1 MSVERVKEL
10 AQSAAKSNL
19 FERTKRVAIMG
30 EEYTIRRLTRK
41 EMFESGLS
49 YLSSYLMSL
58 GRELER
64 ESDLEKKKRIIE
76 ESEKTQYEF
85 EKKLLLMSVEG
96 MTEEKLDELDI
107 NTWRE
112 LLSAVVEYNFLTRA
126 GLSARQESREGLIP
140 GIS

>member
-19 FERTKRVAIMG
+19 FERKKMIKILDQ
-30 EEYTIRRLTRK
+30 EYMIRRLTRK

-126 GLSARQESREGLIP
+126 GLSARRESREGLIP

>member
-1 MSVERVKEL
+1 MSVEHVREV

-19 FERTKRVAIMG
+19 FERRKTVKIF
-30 EEYTIRRLTRK
+30 EQEYVIRRLTRK

-64 ESDLEKKKRIIE
+64 ESDLEKKKKIIE

-85 EKKLLLMSVEG
+85 EKKLLLMSVEDLS
-96 MTEEKLDELDI
+96 EEKLDEMDI
-107 NTWRE
+107 NIWRE
-112 LLSAVVEYNFLTRA
+112 LLNAVVEFNFLTRA
-126 GLSARQESREGLIP
+126 GLSARRESREGLIP
-140 GIS
+140 ATL